1 MVKKYLTAFLKLSL
15 LRFVYSSKK
24 RLHSGFTHHLYSLHL
39 AATNVVAARLVQYNE
54 TIKY

>member
-24 RLHSGFTHHLYSLHL
+24 RLHSGFIHHLYSLHL